1 MANAEKERSA
11 AGAFMRLAELRPRHG
26 ALCAFATT
34 LLSCMP
40 VIVVLG
46 GVPRYAALGD
56 SFFLCLLLA
65 AVAWAFH
72 RSSQFASSHSV
83 TYLGICAKTS

>member
-65 AVAWAFH
+65 AVASGAF
-72 RSSQFASSHSV
+72 
-83 TYLGICAKTS
+83 LCARALRGAPRDGNRLARGAV